1 MENKIE
7 SRTDKIEV
15 QPKDHRDD
23 EFLGDLND
31 AILKKIKQK
40 QPTDQDNGKSPKD
53 TVVIAN
59 AQQPSDVLLNDQ
71 EYEQLYSQAQQ
82 QVKDAVSMLTDA
94 KSNLAR
100 LLANDLS
107 QALANNETIY
117 LYHNAKQ
124 GATINNYNKVIDA
137 ISNLKSLLKS
147 K

>member
-1 MENKIE
+1 ME
-7 SRTDKIEV
+7 DKIEV

-23 EFLGDLND
+23 EFLGDLNG
-31 AILKKIKQK
+31 AISGAIKK
-40 QPTDQDNGKSPKD
+40 PTDQDSNNSSKD
-53 TVVIAN
+53 AVVIAN
-59 AQQPSDVLLNDQ
+59 AQQPSDVSLNDQ

-100 LLANDLS
+100 LLASDLS

-117 LYHNAKQ
+117 LYHNANQ

-137 ISNLKSLLKS
+137 ISNLKSVLKS